1 LDNAEAIASP
11 RSWAVFPAFVE
22 ARVPAMFSLFSSA
35 YKRRS
40 ISPASAEI
48 NRLNLDE
55 PDITN
60 VLLQNEVSRL
70 GNVG

>member
-1 LDNAEAIASP
+1 MA
-11 RSWAVFPAFVE
+11 AVSRAVVE
-22 ARVPAMFSLFSSA
+22 ARAPAMFNLFSSA
-35 YKRRS
+35 CKRRS

-48 NRLNLDE
+48 NWLILDE

-60 VLLQNEVSRL
+60 VLLRNEVSRL